1 MAHMPTWL
9 CMAVDE
15 RLLQYWLGE
24 QEARKRAR
32 SSLPARWRV
41 DPRPEM
47 EDVNETFVESM
58 VAMNRVV
65 RLVSDDR

>member
-1 MAHMPTWL
+1 
-9 CMAVDE
+9 MAVDR
-15 RLLQYWLGE
+15 RLLQYWRGE

-32 SSLPARWRV
+32 NALPSRWRV

>member
-1 MAHMPTWL
+1 MGHMPTWHF
-9 CMAVDE
+9 MAVDR
-15 RLLQYWLGE
+15 RLLQHWLGE

-32 SSLPARWRV
+32 NSLPSRWRV